1 MMIRTMSQTPVSKM
15 PSLWPKLPDQIR
27 RQLAAQ
33 LAPALRL
40 KLRSQGEGDANAE
53 NPVCG

>member
-1 MMIRTMSQTPVSKM
+1 MIRMMSQTPVAKM
-15 PSLWPKLPDQIR
+15 PSLWSRLPEQIR

-40 KLRSQGEGDANAE
+40 KLRSPGEGDANAQK
-53 NPVCG
+53 PVC

>member
-1 MMIRTMSQTPVSKM
+1 MTIRTMQQTPVSKM
-15 PSLWPKLPDQIR
+15 PSLWPKLPDQNR

-33 LAPALRL
+33 LAPALRR

-53 NPVCG
+53 NPVR